1 MPYDSF
7 KARKAIQTANAY
19 ERLPGSEFVMEMA
32 KILKE
37 ADEEF
42 AGVND
47 KIRNATAE
55 TRRYQIE
62 SDDLRLEIKRLKE
75 SSGRPFELLVATM
88 KEIAGGAKSAKAK
101 AAAALLAIKPEAPA
115 TAESMLQRSGE
126 PIVGDRIG
134 DIQE

>member
-37 ADEEF
+37 ADEEI
-42 AGVND
+42 AGSND
-47 KIRNATAE
+47 KVRGATVEA
-55 TRRYQIE
+55 RRYQTE

-75 SSGRPFELLVATM
+75 SSGRPFELLVATL
-88 KEIAGGAKSAKAK
+88 KEIAGGAKGAKVK
-101 AAAALLAIKPEAPA
+101 AAAALQSIRPEQPA
-115 TAESMLQRSGE
+115 TADSMFPKSEQ
-126 PIVGDRIG
+126 PITGDRVGDIS
-134 DIQE
+134 